1 MVIFRWA
8 VGDQK
13 TEDGDMLDDIERAL
27 LHHSQLLGWT
37 GIKVKWKHSVNIKRQ
52 FKGD

>member
-27 LHHSQLLGWT
+27 ASTQSAVGFY
-37 GIKVKWKHSVNIKRQ
+37 R
-52 FKGD
+52 D